1 MFQSRRVLCQEEVNA
16 QAKAKSNALGATEEA
31 IAESKA
37 QDVAESILRVVI
49 INNIR
54 DVERIILQFI

>member
-1 MFQSRRVLCQEEVNA
+1 MLCQEEANA

-31 IAESKA
+31 SAKSNA
-37 QDVAESILRVVI
+37 QDVAELILRVVI

-54 DVERIILQFI
+54 DVEHIILQFI